1 LCAKLAEV
9 FSGPFGPSSL
19 LGPKGQ
25 DQNEN
30 PGGPLALRKL
40 VHTNVVACELRC
52 PSRFPPSF
60 AHTTLMGLREVT

>member
-1 LCAKLAEV
+1 LV
-9 FSGPFGPSSL
+9 PGSL

-25 DQNEN
+25 DLNEN

-52 PSRFPPSF
+52 LTDFPPPLAF